1 MLRCIVVSNPRIAD
15 PTDDTHAVNMAIRF
29 VSVDGGHPV
38 GQATRS
44 LDAIG
49 TVGESVG
56 HCDHRFRPSPRSSS
70 VLDQSMAVDSLRRCA
85 LFAHVEEDGL
95 RTIAAQMRRRRFR
108 RNEVIFHQ
116 GDIGDSLQ
124 IVASG
129 GVKIVLPSTEGD
141 EAIIASLKPGDF
153 FGELAL
159 LDSSPRSTTATAL
172 EPTETLALPRDPFLG
187 LLADDP
193 RLVRALLHALAE
205 ELRRLT
211 GHVEELHFLDLAGR
225 LSMRLVR
232 LARDQN
238 PSAVGR
244 AELDWPFTQSDL
256 AAMIGGT
263 RQSVNKL
270 LSGLVDD
277 GLITI
282 ERDTLVIIDIDELE
296 RVGSR

>member
-1 MLRCIVVSNPRIAD
+1 M
-15 PTDDTHAVNMAIRF
+15 
-29 VSVDGGHPV
+29 
-38 GQATRS
+38 
-44 LDAIG
+44 
-49 TVGESVG
+49 
-56 HCDHRFRPSPRSSS
+56 
-70 VLDQSMAVDSLRRCA
+70 LDQSLAVDSIRRCA
-85 LFAHVEEDGL
+85 LFAHAGEEAL
-95 RTIAAQMRRRRFR
+95 QAIAALMRRRRFR

-124 IVASG
+124 VVASG
-129 GVKIVLPSTEGD
+129 GVKIVLPSAEGE

-172 EPTETLALPRDPFLG
+172 EATETLALPRDQFLR
-187 LLADDP
+187 LIEEDP

-232 LARDQN
+232 LARDQD
-238 PSAVGR
+238 PAAAGR
-244 AELDWPFTQSDL
+244 VELDWPFTQSDL

-270 LSGLVDD
+270 LSGLVEG
-277 GLITI
+277 GLLGI
-282 ERDTLVIIDIDELE
+282 ERDTLVINDLEELE
-296 RVGSR
+296 RHASR